1 MKLSDPSFVTTPQ
14 AACVSLYGTEP
25 KESRPDLLHFLIFSA
40 LTQNNR
46 AEATWRGEKKMKQER
61 EMGEDEEKVIKEPRR
76 GEKRWV
82 NVQKSK
88 DEKKQK
94 KRLQKK
100 KKKKWF
106 HIQVNIWT
114 VSPKKI
120 LNAQQLTTLPP
131 LKKLRQQQRGHFY

>member
-46 AEATWRGEKKMKQER
+46 AEATWRGGKKMKQER

-88 DEKKQK
+88 DEKKQNK
-94 KRLQKK
+94 KTAEEEEEEIISHSGQHLNSFSQK
-100 KKKKWF
+100 
-106 HIQVNIWT
+106 NIKC
-114 VSPKKI
+114 P
-120 LNAQQLTTLPP
+120 TTDDFTTP
-131 LKKLRQQQRGHFY
+131 